1 MWYWATTTL
10 ASVGFGDIR
19 PISNSERLVTAMIFL
34 IGVASFSF
42 IMGNFIEMLMEFR
55 NVTAENE
62 DHAGLTKFFGLLSR
76 FNKGHPLHKNMT
88 RKIEEY
94 FDNYWAKDLNYAMK
108 SEQDKRFLSE
118 LPKEIR
124 VAIYKD
130 FLFHNF
136 LYKFKFF
143 FTIRKNDL
151 MQNIIVKSIMRK
163 KSLGTYE
170 WTDRHYCSF
179 MIRFLSCLEPRQ
191 YQKDEIILRDLE
203 EVEEILFVI
212 KGEYAIGYTVN
223 NIEHFALK
231 LHERTVIGDMSI
243 MFGRRSEFMYKA
255 LSYLDIQAIR
265 KQEYFDIVEKYHEYG
280 MRIKAKTFNRY
291 KDLIRRPVLEHKKAT
306 YEHIFRLH
314 PNERN

>member
-1 MWYWATTTL
+1 VKEYFRAKMKKKLNNLANKNKKFYISRVDHNFIMRQIVMTYAFRVVRIIIIIFTISYFIGTLFYIMTWLIDDAGICEDGENFFSYPFAVGTFRQMAKDHENIKALIAMWYWATTTL
-10 ASVGFGDIR
+10 ASVGYGDIR
-19 PISNSERLVTAMIFL
+19 PISNSEFLVTALIFL
-34 IGVASFSF
+34 MGVASFSF

-76 FNKGHPLHKNMT
+76 FNKGHPLQKDMT

-94 FDNYWAKDLNYAMK
+94 FDNYWSKDLNFAMK

-151 MQNIIVKSIMRK
+151 I
-163 KSLGTYE
+163 
-170 WTDRHYCSF
+170 
-179 MIRFLSCLEPRQ
+179 
-191 YQKDEIILRDLE
+191 
-203 EVEEILFVI
+203 
-212 KGEYAIGYTVN
+212 
-223 NIEHFALK
+223 
-231 LHERTVIGDMSI
+231 
-243 MFGRRSEFMYKA
+243 
-255 LSYLDIQAIR
+255 
-265 KQEYFDIVEKYHEYG
+265 
-280 MRIKAKTFNRY
+280 
-291 KDLIRRPVLEHKKAT
+291 
-306 YEHIFRLH
+306 
-314 PNERN
+314 